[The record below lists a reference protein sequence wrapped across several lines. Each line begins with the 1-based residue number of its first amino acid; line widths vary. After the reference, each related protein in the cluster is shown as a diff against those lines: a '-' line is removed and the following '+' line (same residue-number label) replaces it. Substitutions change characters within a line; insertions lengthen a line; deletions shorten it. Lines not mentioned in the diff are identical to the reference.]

1 MKPILQGEINL
12 ELRDAL
18 RTYLRGSR
26 GGMTSQS
33 NVKQSFIR
41 TKLTNKSLV
50 PTFLIVYAAQR
61 DSAGSIAHNVGVDGA
76 DWQLCRFMHMKNVVY
91 RHGTLSRTIVKYL
104 IDQILWFIYVS
115 TLKEGLHNRVER
127 LYIRHTLRYFFNNSD
142 RYRGYSFQ
150 STWLSFFAIA
160 DLL

>member
-50 PTFLIVYAAQR
+50 PTFLIVYAARR

-91 RHGTLSRTIVKYL
+91 RHGTLSRIVVCIGWSNSMVYLWKYIKRGSIIEWNDYYAYDIPYVISLIIVSGIVTIY
-104 IDQILWFIYVS
+104 FIVC
-115 TLKEGLHNRVER
+115 
-127 LYIRHTLRYFFNNSD
+127 D
-142 RYRGYSFQ
+142 
-150 STWLSFFAIA
+150 
-160 DLL
+160 

>member
-50 PTFLIVYAAQR
+50 PTFLIVYAARR
-61 DSAGSIAHNVGVDGA
+61 DSAGSIAHNVGVDGP
-76 DWQLCRFMHMKNVVY
+76 D
-91 RHGTLSRTIVKYL
+91 
-104 IDQILWFIYVS
+104 
-115 TLKEGLHNRVER
+115 
-127 LYIRHTLRYFFNNSD
+127 
-142 RYRGYSFQ
+142 
-150 STWLSFFAIA
+150 
-160 DLL
+160 